1 MGCPAF
7 WAGLQGWAF
16 WIRWIRALTQLW
28 LPVEGAVVPRM
39 STAQRV
45 KTATWQKAEEDML
58 ENTAQSPSLSMRWGV
73 DKCFSW
79 VLRMV
84 KTGHWEL
91 SVKRAAIH
99 SRGRE
104 SRDTACGTL
113 PGLASQDSK
122 EGRSHQHEI
131 LLGEIFL
138 SKIPFKII
146 IKSLRIAQNKDG
158 N

>member
-1 MGCPAF
+1 
-7 WAGLQGWAF
+7 
-16 WIRWIRALTQLW
+16 
-28 LPVEGAVVPRM
+28 
-39 STAQRV
+39 
-45 KTATWQKAEEDML
+45 
-58 ENTAQSPSLSMRWGV
+58 
-73 DKCFSW
+73 
-79 VLRMV
+79 MV

-99 SRGRE
+99 SRGRRVQGH
-104 SRDTACGTL
+104 SLWDPARGSL